1 MFNEGEKL
9 NGWYLIGYVLAFV
22 LIELIRLA
30 GASIWLWIPAV
41 VCFAVPEI
49 HGIMIRKHTLSQTV
63 WIFQVT
69 GSRFRKIV
77 GIGLALW
84 ICLVLWELQWQIQI
98 IRDGVPYTMLARLM
112 LGGYP
117 LAELVLVASVILWI
131 VLGTSTTIARAIHW
145 KRL

>member
-30 GASIWLWIPAV
+30 GASIWLLIPAA
-41 VCFAVPEI
+41 VCFAVPDI
-49 HGIMIRKHTLSQTV
+49 HGILIRKHTLSQTD

-69 GSRFRKIV
+69 GSRFRKIA
-77 GIGLALW
+77 GTGLALW
-84 ICLVLWELQWQIQI
+84 ISLVVYDLPATLA
-98 IRDGVPYTMLARLM
+98 GGSYTTSIMPLA

-117 LAELVLVASVILWI
+117 VAELILIASIFLWI
-131 VLGTSTTIARAIHW
+131 VIGTSATIAQATRW
-145 KRL
+145 KRPQ